1 MVGGEKDMKEK
12 ERRDETKA
20 GSAGKIPLDE
30 ES

>member
-1 MVGGEKDMKEK
+1 MKEK

-20 GSAGKIPLDE
+20 GSAGKIPLNE

>member
-1 MVGGEKDMKEK
+1 MKEK
-12 ERRDETKA
+12 ERRGETKA

>member
-1 MVGGEKDMKEK
+1 MKEK